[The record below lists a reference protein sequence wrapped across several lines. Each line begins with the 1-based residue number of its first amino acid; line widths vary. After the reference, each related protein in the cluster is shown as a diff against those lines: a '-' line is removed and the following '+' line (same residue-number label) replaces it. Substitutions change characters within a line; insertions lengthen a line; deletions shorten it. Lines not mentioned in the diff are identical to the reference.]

1 MMTKESYR
9 PIEKG
14 LKGTDNCPVCGRAM
28 QKVKAMR
35 LGIPVMILACQQ
47 DDHHVIVTLRR

>member
-1 MMTKESYR
+1 MTKESYR